1 VAPHLFFREIP
12 FAFSGK
18 SPWHFLNNDYLCI
31 VKHEVVTIMKKTLL
45 TLMGSVLLMSSCGTY
60 TGEGA
65 ATGAAFGSIL
75 GSAIGGISGGWRGH
89 DIGTIVGMAGGA
101 AIGAAVG
108 AAADQ
113 REQQKYE
120 AYQRDRYGYQSGRG
134 SYGNDRYGNGSYSS
148 SDDSGFDATNSG
160 DDRIVFD
167 GAGPQGSS
175 SKPETIRMTS
185 PQIEICNAR
194 FIDGDNDGV
203 MRPGEECR
211 VVFEVMNR
219 SSVTLYDVQPTVIDV
234 SGNKHIQISPNLH
247 VESIAPNTG
256 IRYTA
261 TILPDKK
268 LKDGEVVIQVGV
280 NHGNKEMT
288 NQMKKIIVQTRKR

>member
-1 VAPHLFFREIP
+1 
-12 FAFSGK
+12 
-18 SPWHFLNNDYLCI
+18 
-31 VKHEVVTIMKKTLL
+31 MKKIALI
-45 TLMGSVLLMSSCGTY
+45 LMSSMLLMSSCGTY

-113 REQQKYE
+113 QEQKKYE
-120 AYQRDRYGYQSGRG
+120 AYQRDRYGYQRG
-134 SYGNDRYGNGSYSS
+134 NASYGNDRYSS

-160 DDRIVFD
+160 DDRITFD

-175 SKPETIRMTS
+175 SKVEPIHTAL
-185 PQIEICNAR
+185 PQIEIRNAR
-194 FIDGDNDGV
+194 FIDGDNDGI
-203 MRPGEECR
+203 MHPGEECR

-219 SSVTLYDVQPTVIDV
+219 SAVTIYDIQPTVTDV

-247 VESIAPNTG
+247 VESIAPNSG

-268 LKDGEVVIQVGV
+268 LKDGEVVIQMGV
-280 NHGNKEMT
+280 KQGNQEMAAQTKE
-288 NQMKKIIVQTRKR
+288 IIVQTRKR

>member
-1 VAPHLFFREIP
+1 M
-12 FAFSGK
+12 
-18 SPWHFLNNDYLCI
+18 
-31 VKHEVVTIMKKTLL
+31 MKKTLL

-113 REQQKYE
+113 QEQKKYE
-120 AYQRDRYGYQSGRG
+120 EYQRERYGYQRG
-134 SYGNDRYGNGSYSS
+134 QGDYGNDRYGNGSYRSH
-148 SDDSGFDATNSG
+148 DDSGFDATNSG
-160 DDRIVFD
+160 DDRITFD
-167 GAGPQGSS
+167 GAGPQGQS
-175 SKPETIRMTS
+175 SKVESIHIGT
-185 PQIEICNAR
+185 PQIEILNAR
-194 FIDGDNDGV
+194 FMDGDNDGV

-219 SSVTLYDVQPTVIDV
+219 SSKTIYDIQPTVTDV

-247 VESIAPNTG
+247 VESIAPNSG

-268 LKDGEVVIQVGV
+268 LKDGEVVIQMGV
-280 NHGNKEMT
+280 KQGNREITAQTKE
-288 NQMKKIIVQTRKR
+288 IIVQTRKR

>member
-1 VAPHLFFREIP
+1 
-12 FAFSGK
+12 
-18 SPWHFLNNDYLCI
+18 
-31 VKHEVVTIMKKTLL
+31 MKKMLL

-89 DIGTIVGMAGGA
+89 DIGMIVGMAGGA

-113 REQQKYE
+113 QEQKKYE
-120 AYQRDRYGYQSGRG
+120 AYQRDRYGYQRGNASYGNG
-134 SYGNDRYGNGSYSS
+134 SYGNDRYSS

-160 DDRIVFD
+160 DDRITFD

-175 SKPETIRMTS
+175 SKVESIRVAS
-185 PQIEICNAR
+185 PQIEIRNAR
-194 FIDGDNDGV
+194 FIDGGNDGI
-203 MRPGEECR
+203 MHAGEECR

-219 SSVTLYDVQPTVIDV
+219 STVTLYDIQPTVTDV

-247 VESIAPNTG
+247 VESIAPNSG

-280 NHGNKEMT
+280 KQGNKEMAALT
-288 NQMKKIIVQTRKR
+288 KKIIVQTRKR

>member
-1 VAPHLFFREIP
+1 
-12 FAFSGK
+12 
-18 SPWHFLNNDYLCI
+18 
-31 VKHEVVTIMKKTLL
+31 MKKIALI
-45 TLMGSVLLMSSCGTY
+45 LMSSMLLMSSCGTY

-75 GSAIGGISGGWRGH
+75 GSAIGDISGGWRGH
-89 DIGTIVGMAGGA
+89 DIGTIVGMASGA

-113 REQQKYE
+113 QEQKKYE
-120 AYQRDRYGYQSGRG
+120 AYQRDRYGYQRGKSG
-134 SYGNDRYGNGSYSS
+134 YDNDRYGNGNYSS

-160 DDRIVFD
+160 DDRITFD
-167 GAGPQGSS
+167 GAGPQGQR
-175 SKPETIRMTS
+175 SKVESIRMTS
-185 PQIEICNAR
+185 PQIEIRNAR
-194 FIDGDNDGV
+194 FIDGDNNGV
-203 MRPGEECR
+203 MCPGEECR

-219 SSVTLYDVQPTVIDV
+219 SAVTIYDIQPTVTDV

-247 VESIAPNTG
+247 VESIAPNSG

-268 LKDGEVVIQVGV
+268 LKDGEVVIQMGV
-280 NHGNKEMT
+280 KQGNQEMAAQTKE
-288 NQMKKIIVQTRKR
+288 IIVQTRKR

>member
-1 VAPHLFFREIP
+1 
-12 FAFSGK
+12 
-18 SPWHFLNNDYLCI
+18 
-31 VKHEVVTIMKKTLL
+31 MKKIAL
-45 TLMGSVLLMSSCGTY
+45 TLMSSMLLMSSCGTY

-113 REQQKYE
+113 QEQKKYE
-120 AYQRDRYGYQSGRG
+120 AYQRDRSGYQRG
-134 SYGNDRYGNGSYSS
+134 QGGYDNGRYGNGSYSS

-160 DDRIVFD
+160 DDRITFD
-167 GAGPQGSS
+167 GAGPQGQS
-175 SKPETIRMTS
+175 SKVESIHIGT
-185 PQIEICNAR
+185 PQIEIRNAR

-219 SSVTLYDVQPTVIDV
+219 SAVTIYDIQPTVTDV

-247 VESIAPNTG
+247 VESIAPNSG

-268 LKDGEVVIQVGV
+268 LKDGEVVIQMGV
-280 NHGNKEMT
+280 KQGNQEVAAQTKEL
-288 NQMKKIIVQTRKR
+288 IVQTRKR